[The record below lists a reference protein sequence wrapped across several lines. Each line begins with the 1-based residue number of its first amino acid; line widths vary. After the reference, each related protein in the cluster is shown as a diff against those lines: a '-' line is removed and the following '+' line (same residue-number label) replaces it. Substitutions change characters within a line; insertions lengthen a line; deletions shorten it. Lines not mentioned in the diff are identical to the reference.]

1 MNHRFGLP
9 MDPYGL
15 RNFVDFVF
23 VIECTCSR
31 TVHAER
37 VTPFVICQALQ
48 SDWFRVSSWSTLM
61 DTRFRIQVIWV
72 VERAVCLLWLVC
84 SPPSDEF
91 ITIWI
96 NLWRLIESRAVVSS
110 LMSSISVWH
119 AAFRQEIVGMT
130 GFEWKYTNTS
140 VAWDRRMPITY
151 SGETWNLIRY
161 HMLC

>member
-31 TVHAER
+31 TVYAER

-48 SDWFRVSSWSTLM
+48 RVRLISCQQLIYINGYQIQNLGHLGRGARRLPIVVSLFPSLSLM
-61 DTRFRIQVIWV
+61 ISHYF
-72 VERAVCLLWLVC
+72 
-84 SPPSDEF
+84 
-91 ITIWI
+91 
-96 NLWRLIESRAVVSS
+96 NLWRLIESCAVVSS

-151 SGETWNLIRY
+151 SARRGTW
-161 HMLC
+161 